1 MKQRKWMDRIVR
13 AADLQ
18 SEPIPGQPLVEILG
32 QQRVLIEHHAGVIE
46 YSREKIQ
53 VKMCYG
59 FLCVCGQGLMLARMT
74 AGQLIITGQIDSVSI
89 VRR

>member
-18 SEPIPGQPLVEILG
+18 CEPIPGQPLVEILG

-46 YSREKIQ
+46 YSRERIQ

-59 FLCVCGQGLMLARMT
+59 CLCVCGQELMLARMT
-74 AGQLIITGQIDSVSI
+74 ADQLIITGQIDSVSI
-89 VRR
+89 DRR